1 MRYDKIEKLI
11 IKCMGLFESRP
22 VSSNLKLSPELSPEL
37 SRTHSE
43 KVQTHFIGN
52 GRRST

>member
-22 VSSNLKLSPELSPEL
+22 VSSNLKLSPELS
-37 SRTHSE
+37 RTHSE